1 MIESPF
7 DVLGLPAQYAL
18 ELPALEARVRDL
30 QRALHP
36 DKHSKGTPAE
46 RRASLSRAVTV
57 NEAYRVLR
65 DEVSRAMALLR
76 LRGREPREAGMPAD
90 PAFLTEVMEL
100 REALAE
106 ARAEGALERVRAL
119 ASGVAAAQARSRAVL
134 GEALDRDGDLDRA
147 EGELGKMR
155 YYRRFLDEVALAE
168 EDVHGPVADT

>member
-1 MIESPF
+1 
-7 DVLGLPAQYAL
+7 
-18 ELPALEARVRDL
+18 
-30 QRALHP
+30 
-36 DKHSKGTPAE
+36 
-46 RRASLSRAVTV
+46 
-57 NEAYRVLR
+57 
-65 DEVSRAMALLR
+65 
-76 LRGREPREAGMPAD
+76 MPAD

-147 EGELGKMR
+147 EAELGKMR